1 MNWVLTNSKVGLDP
15 CPEAIMSQAW
25 PVYSWVEPLPTG
37 QHAISKAMRANKAE
51 QEEKKQTKRKVGW

>member
-1 MNWVLTNSKVGLDP
+1 MAQ
-15 CPEAIMSQAW
+15 EW
-25 PVYSWVEPLPTG
+25 PVCSWVEPLPTG